1 MAAWVLFVLTMLLV
15 RGVTAFTAQPLRRTN
30 VITTWKRDTP
40 CDANAYSNLFKEAD
54 GATSRPDTKSLL
66 QALHKAL
73 PPGTALHIGE
83 IVVGNRILLRDEL
96 EGTLVAKDFESNDDR
111 ASWRCAELV
120 GNVVAKDFES
130 NDDRAS
136 WWGAELVGSVVAQ
149 DFESNDGRASWKCAD
164 GAAPAALKE
173 LANLLVALA
182 EVFRADPEGGN
193 RLEAAELRS
202 SQAPPNAVLKDV
214 VIERSGPVGVAAR
227 HGHGWGANVLFA
239 GIRHADL
246 LPPGSQV
253 NQTCTS
259 SGDWNARTVNG

>member
-66 QALHKAL
+66 EALHKAL

-96 EGTLVAKDFESNDDR
+96 EGTL
-111 ASWRCAELV
+111 
-120 GNVVAKDFES
+120 VAKDFES